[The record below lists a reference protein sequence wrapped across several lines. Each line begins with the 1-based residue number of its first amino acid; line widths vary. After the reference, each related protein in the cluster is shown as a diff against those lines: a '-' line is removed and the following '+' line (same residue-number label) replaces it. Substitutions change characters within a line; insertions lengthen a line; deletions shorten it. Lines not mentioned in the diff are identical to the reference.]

1 MRGSIYAKY
10 SLLLNQYAIYGYYY
24 KNIFGGVL
32 MEKIDQIEKAIDLI
46 AEKFINS
53 IRGRIRH
60 RNTYPHNCHYN
71 FDILGIAN
79 EDYYE
84 YKHMEREMSSIVRED
99 LINKCSKILFYFY
112 GKQFKCI
119 PPEKNHLYFPDAF
132 SYEDR
137 FSGEFIIDN
146 LLVRYTPLFRN
157 DVRLIKILPKHN
169 IKKIYII
176 DWTKENCYRDEKRCS
191 IPELNKYIE
200 VNLSLKS
207 FFIEFFSAEIYD
219 LFINKVKKAIKTANE
234 EIGFQ
239 TISNLSLHHLSDFR
253 KKRLEFFKA
262 LDYMALEYKYE
273 IGNNTTYGITQEDS
287 NKIYNNYI
295 NNRLYNLLI
304 CNTDFSKCFI
314 TSEYLYSIFKS
325 DDKIDYTS
333 IVSGYLKSIEQL
345 INQLMKICLNCTTDK
360 LWITRKSG
368 LSKKSKDT
376 KIYLNNNSRENPNNK
391 GHYQISFTHD
401 SERYFDTSLGSLIW
415 FLHDYRSLWCLSEQ
429 SFEYLLGKNGI
440 LQKYKQEC
448 RNEHFHKDNIYDHNK
463 VERIRNNTI
472 LLFFLLLG
480 SINNQNI
487 INELCKLYADKYT
500 VFDNLCSKLME
511 LPRSQIFFY
520 ITFEDGVEM
529 KAIRL
534 IEQDEPS
541 YDENGSLK
549 DMNILFSRVE
559 SFDIPDEDTFK
570 RILNSKERRIT
581 IDKDH
586 IPHKISF
593 AERNGKRFE
602 II

>member
-1 MRGSIYAKY
+1 M
-10 SLLLNQYAIYGYYY
+10 
-24 KNIFGGVL
+24 KNI
-32 MEKIDQIEKAIDLI
+32 EQIEKTIDLI
-46 AEKFINS
+46 AEEFINS
-53 IRGRIRH
+53 IRGRIRF
-60 RNTYPHNCHYN
+60 RNTYTHNCYYN

-79 EDYYE
+79 ENYYE
-84 YKHMEREMSSIVRED
+84 YKHMEKEMSSIVRED
-99 LINKCSKILFYFY
+99 LINKCLKKLFYFS

-119 PPEKNHLYFPDAF
+119 PPEKNYLPFPDVF
-132 SYEDR
+132 FYEEI
-137 FSGEFIIDN
+137 FSGEFIIDGS
-146 LLVRYTPLFRN
+146 LVRYTPLFGN

-176 DWTKENCYRDEKRCS
+176 DWTKENCYRDEKRCP
-191 IPELNKYIE
+191 IPELNQYIE
-200 VNLSLKS
+200 INLSLKS
-207 FFIEFFSAEIYD
+207 FFIEFFSIEIYD

-253 KKRLEFFKA
+253 KKRLEYFKM
-262 LDYMALEYKYE
+262 LDYKALEYKYE
-273 IGNNTTYGITQEDS
+273 MDNNSTDDITKEDRE
-287 NKIYNNYI
+287 NIYNNFT
-295 NNRLYNLLI
+295 NKQLYNLLI
-304 CNTDFSKCFI
+304 CDTDFSKCFI

-325 DDKIDYTS
+325 GDKIDYTS
-333 IVSGYLKSIEQL
+333 IVSGYLKFIEQL
-345 INQLMKICLNCTTDK
+345 IYQLMIICLNCTTDK

-368 LSKKSKDT
+368 LSKIKSKEK
-376 KIYLNNNSRENPNNK
+376 KIYVINNSRENPNNK
-391 GHYQISFTHD
+391 GHYQISFIHD
-401 SERYFDTSLGSLIW
+401 SEQYFDTSLGSLIW
-415 FLHDYRSLWCLSEQ
+415 FLHDYRNLWCLSDK
-429 SFEYLLGKNGI
+429 SFEYLFGIDGI

-448 RNEHFHKDNIYDHNK
+448 RNEHFHKDNIYDHEK

-487 INELCKLYADKYT
+487 INELCKLYADQYA

-511 LPRSQIFFY
+511 IPQSQIYFY
-520 ITFEDGVEM
+520 IKFEDGDEM

-534 IEQDEPS
+534 LDQDEPS

-549 DMNILFSRVE
+549 NMTILFSRVE

-570 RILNSKERRIT
+570 RILNSKERRII

-586 IPHKISF
+586 IPQKISF
-593 AERNGKRFE
+593 AKRNGERFE